1 MKQNVN
7 VLLIVC
13 DQFRGD
19 ALSFANH
26 PDVKTPYL
34 DSLAADGVFFSHA
47 YSATPSCI
55 PARAA
60 LMTGRSQKRHGRV
73 GYLDEVEWRYQ
84 HYMAEEFSN
93 SGYQTQCI
101 GKMHVHPPRLTC
113 GFQNLQLHDGY
124 LGCYRSL
131 NIPHWMHQDVSDDY
145 LQDLRN
151 VLGEDADINTSGAE
165 CNSWVTHPW
174 IYEERLH
181 PTNWVAD
188 KSIRFLK
195 TRDRTRP
202 FFLICSSAS
211 AIRSS

>member
-60 LMTGRSQKRHGRV
+60 LMTGRSQKR
-73 GYLDEVEWRYQ
+73 LSD
-84 HYMAEEFSN
+84 A
-93 SGYQTQCI
+93 
-101 GKMHVHPPRLTC
+101 VHR
-113 GFQNLQLHDGY
+113 
-124 LGCYRSL
+124 
-131 NIPHWMHQDVSDDY
+131 QDACTSSKT
-145 LQDLRN
+145 DLR
-151 VLGEDADINTSGAE
+151 LSESAAPRRLSGLLSQPEYPALDASG
-165 CNSWVTHPW
+165 CQ
-174 IYEERLH
+174 
-181 PTNWVAD
+181 
-188 KSIRFLK
+188 
-195 TRDRTRP
+195 
-202 FFLICSSAS
+202 
-211 AIRSS
+211 

>member
-60 LMTGRSQKRHGRV
+60 LMTE
-73 GYLDEVEWRYQ
+73 EVK
-84 HYMAEEFSN
+84 
-93 SGYQTQCI
+93 SGMDASVI
-101 GKMHVHPPRLTC
+101 LTRWS
-113 GFQNLQLHDGY
+113 GVI
-124 LGCYRSL
+124 S
-131 NIPHWMHQDVSDDY
+131 IIW
-145 LQDLRN
+145 LRN
-151 VLGEDADINTSGAE
+151 FQTA
-165 CNSWVTHPW
+165 
-174 IYEERLH
+174 
-181 PTNWVAD
+181 
-188 KSIRFLK
+188 
-195 TRDRTRP
+195 
-202 FFLICSSAS
+202 
-211 AIRSS
+211 AIRRSA

>member
-84 HYMAEEFSN
+84 H
-93 SGYQTQCI
+93 
-101 GKMHVHPPRLTC
+101 
-113 GFQNLQLHDGY
+113 
-124 LGCYRSL
+124 
-131 NIPHWMHQDVSDDY
+131 
-145 LQDLRN
+145 
-151 VLGEDADINTSGAE
+151 
-165 CNSWVTHPW
+165 
-174 IYEERLH
+174 
-181 PTNWVAD
+181 
-188 KSIRFLK
+188 
-195 TRDRTRP
+195 
-202 FFLICSSAS
+202 
-211 AIRSS
+211 

>member
-73 GYLDEVEWRYQ
+73 GYLDEV
-84 HYMAEEFSN
+84 
-93 SGYQTQCI
+93 SGVI
-101 GKMHVHPPRLTC
+101 
-113 GFQNLQLHDGY
+113 
-124 LGCYRSL
+124 S
-131 NIPHWMHQDVSDDY
+131 IIW
-145 LQDLRN
+145 LRN
-151 VLGEDADINTSGAE
+151 FQTA
-165 CNSWVTHPW
+165 
-174 IYEERLH
+174 
-181 PTNWVAD
+181 
-188 KSIRFLK
+188 
-195 TRDRTRP
+195 
-202 FFLICSSAS
+202 
-211 AIRSS
+211 AIRRSA